1 MSRGNLASVQRAA
14 SATLARF
21 NATDGPV
28 NKAAIVGPTARVWEL
43 APEDWDRVVQ
53 VNLTGVLLLPHD
65 HPAEIGIAFFSGDR
79 ADIDDPAMALSQQ
92 GGTTPALRPTSL
104 YDKDVGR
111 ASSRARVGAHATSVG
126 RRAPIS

>member
-53 VNLTGVLLLPHD
+53 VNLTGVFYCCRAIIQPRLALPSF
-65 HPAEIGIAFFSGDR
+65 PATELTLT
-79 ADIDDPAMALSQQ
+79 M
-92 GGTTPALRPTSL
+92 RPW
-104 YDKDVGR
+104 
-111 ASSRARVGAHATSVG
+111 
-126 RRAPIS
+126 P